1 MKLEH
6 YQSDLDFRLM
16 TLWFRLRD
24 WLRPPIRILQDVGVQ
39 SRMTVLDFGCGPGGF
54 SLSAARLTG
63 PEGLVYAV
71 DIHPLAI
78 KSVQRAADKKGF
90 KNIRTVAGEGLAD
103 MQEGSVDIAL
113 LYDVLH
119 DLAEPHLILLKIHR
133 VLKPNALLSIIDHH
147 MEEALLLSVITS
159 GGLFLFSGSNRGTFR
174 FVKAGTS
181 GVTL

>member
-1 MKLEH
+1 MKLDH
-6 YQSDLDFRLM
+6 YPDDLDFRLM
-16 TLWFRLRD
+16 SLWFRLRD

-39 SRMTVLDFGCGPGGF
+39 YGMTVLDFGCGPGGF
-54 SLSAARLTG
+54 SLAAARLTG

-71 DIHPLAI
+71 DMHPLAI
-78 KSVQRAADKKGF
+78 KSVQRAADKGGF

-119 DLAEPHLILLKIHR
+119 DLTEPHLILLKIHR
-133 VLKPNALLSIIDHH
+133 LLKPNALLSISDHH
-147 MEEALLLSVITS
+147 MKEALVVSVITS

-174 FVKAGTS
+174 FVKTGAS
-181 GVTL
+181 GVT

>member
-6 YQSDLDFRLM
+6 CQSDLDFRLM
-16 TLWFRLRD
+16 SLWFRLRD
-24 WLRPPIRILQDVGVQ
+24 WFHPPIRILQEVGVQ
-39 SRMTVLDFGCGPGGF
+39 PGMTVLDFGCGPGSF

-71 DIHPLAI
+71 DINPLAI
-78 KSVQRAADKKGF
+78 KSVQRAADKRGL
-90 KNIRTVAGEGLAD
+90 KNIRTVDGEGLAD
-103 MQEGSVDIAL
+103 MQEVSVDIAL

-119 DLAEPHLILLKIHR
+119 DLTEPHSILLKIHR
-133 VLKPNALLSIIDHH
+133 VLKPNALLSIIDPH
-147 MEEALLLSVITS
+147 MEEASLLSVITS
-159 GGLFLFSGSNRGTFR
+159 NGLFLFSGSNRGTFR